1 MIDFTIRAL
10 QVADWPDV
18 AEMQVQPRY
27 RWGTLR
33 LPFQSREE
41 VRRRLESAPADDIHL
56 AAVVGGRVV
65 GRALLQPGKGR
76 RAHTG
81 AVTCGVHDD
90 FHRQGIGT
98 GLMAA
103 LLDTADNWLNLKRL
117 ELGVWTDNV
126 PAIALYQK
134 FGFEIEGCER
144 AYAYRDGAYVDSY
157 LMARLRGL

>member
-1 MIDFTIRAL
+1 
-10 QVADWPDV
+10 
-18 AEMQVQPRY
+18 
-27 RWGTLR
+27 
-33 LPFQSREE
+33 
-41 VRRRLESAPADDIHL
+41 
-56 AAVVGGRVV
+56 
-65 GRALLQPGKGR
+65 
-76 RAHTG
+76 
-81 AVTCGVHDD
+81 
-90 FHRQGIGT
+90 
-98 GLMAA
+98 MAA